1 MTSPFQVCQGT
12 CLCAPSTEGY
22 GKGKVLYCYGE
33 VGYGGGFVMTI
44 QCIVFYI

>member
-1 MTSPFQVCQGT
+1 MSSPFHVCQDT

-33 VGYGGGFVMTI
+33 VDTNSDEFCDA
-44 QCIVFYI
+44 QKLH